1 MNLKRHVTVLV
12 VIAAAVTLMAGP
24 AAACCA
30 ASIPDRDDVAGRLDL
45 ARVTW
50 SKAAANAPLEV
61 TVQTHDVWRTRAL
74 HRRTGNRLWVRIDA
88 DHDGSVD
95 YSARVR
101 QMDGRLWVLITGS
114 GSTFEPL
121 PARKPD
127 GRTVRFT
134 IPGGSAPNP
143 AGGLSLFAKSR
154 FVRGSDCSTSC
165 VDRTRYAH
173 SS

>member
-1 MNLKRHVTVLV
+1 MNLKRPVTLLV

-30 ASIPDRDDVAGRLDL
+30 ASTRDPNDVAGKLDL

-50 SKAAANAPLEV
+50 SKAAANSPLEV
-61 TVQTHDVWRTRAL
+61 TVRTHDVWRARAL

-88 DHDGSVD
+88 DRDGSVD
-95 YSARVR
+95 YSARIR
-101 QMDGRLWVLITGS
+101 QMDRRLWVFITGS

-121 PARKPD
+121 PAHKPD

-134 IPGGSAPNP
+134 IPGGSGPNP
-143 AGGLSLFAKSR
+143 AGRLSLFAKSR
-154 FVRGSDCSTSC
+154 FVRGSDCSTAC
-165 VDRTRYAH
+165 VDRTRYVG
-173 SS
+173 SF